1 MTGSFLLII
10 LIGLLGMLVQSRLK
24 NKFKKYAQLHLQ
36 NGMSGKEI
44 AEKMLAD
51 HQIFDVQVIAERL
64 SAVLNLLDHLKR
76 HYTLFAFQQVRHCW

>member
-10 LIGLLGMLVQSRLK
+10 VIGLLGMLVQSRLK
-24 NKFKKYAQLHLQ
+24 SKFKKYSHLHLQ

-51 HQIFDVQVIAERL
+51 NQYLR
-64 SAVLNLLDHLKR
+64 
-76 HYTLFAFQQVRHCW
+76 C